1 MDRKRKQ
8 NKSVSNE
15 IMIDKLKLELQE
27 LKIKK
32 YQHETIENLKQEIK
46 QTRADIDPFNR
57 FIKKLKGVIYGNK

>member
-57 FIKKLKGVIYGNK
+57 FIKKIKGVIYGNK